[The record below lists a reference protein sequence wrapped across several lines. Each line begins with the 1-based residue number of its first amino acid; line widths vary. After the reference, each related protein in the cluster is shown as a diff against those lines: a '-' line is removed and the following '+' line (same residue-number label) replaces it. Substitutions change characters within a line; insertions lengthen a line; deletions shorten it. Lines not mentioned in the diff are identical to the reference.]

1 MSDLASYLESGEVPN
16 DPEILAKLYQ
26 EATAGEAEES
36 SSSEQDEAGKT
47 AGAASGAGTQA
58 STEAGESKTPE
69 KEPDGILAKDGKHV
83 ISYDVLKSERQARQ
97 EAQQRLR
104 EMEAEIERLKN
115 PASTQQPSLAFK
127 VMTEE
132 QIQELKDYFPEQY
145 EAIASQ
151 QAAMVAANQKLSLF
165 EQEEQKRLAE
175 EQQKVAL
182 TVQEEIDNNP
192 ILSHW
197 QRNSP
202 ALWGECVN
210 LDNELR
216 AKPEYANLSMTDRF
230 AEVARQMLERVNP
243 MQKTVEADAGK
254 QQQSSTKTA
263 PAPTQQK
270 PIINSLSDIPG
281 GEAPEASERQ
291 RLEDSSS
298 AEIGDRFMKM
308 TEDQR
313 NAFLNGLG

>member
-1 MSDLASYLESGEVPN
+1 MSDLASYVESGELPPN
-16 DPEILAKLYQ
+16 DPELLAKLFEQ
-26 EATAGEAEES
+26 ATTGNAEEVAI
-36 SSSEQDEAGKT
+36 EQDEAGKT
-47 AGAASGAGTQA
+47 ASAASGANGA
-58 STEAGESKTPE
+58 ATEATKEGEPKTPE

-97 EAQQRLR
+97 EAQQRLK
-104 EMEAEIERLKN
+104 EMEVELERLKN
-115 PASTQQPSLAFK
+115 PVSTQQPSFK
-127 VMTEE
+127 TMTEE

-151 QAAMVAANQKLSLF
+151 QAAFLASQQRLSQY
-165 EQEEQKRLAE
+165 EQQEQKRLAE
-175 EQQKVAL
+175 EQQRVVL

-202 ALWGECVN
+202 EIWAECVEM
-210 LDNELR
+210 DNRLR
-216 AKPEYANLSMTDRF
+216 ANPATANLTMTERF
-230 AEVARQMLERVNP
+230 AKVAAAMSQIYETP
-243 MQKTVEADAGK
+243 FKADAEK
-254 QQQSSTKTA
+254 QQSSTKTA

-313 NAFLNGLG
+313 NAYLNSLG

>member
-127 VMTEE
+127 TMTDE

-202 ALWGECVN
+202 EIWAECVEM
-210 LDNELR
+210 DNRLR
-216 AKPEYANLSMTDRF
+216 ANPATANLSMTERF
-230 AEVARQMLERVNP
+230 AKVAAAMSQIYETP
-243 MQKTVEADAGK
+243 IKADAEK
-254 QQQSSTKTA
+254 QQSSTKTA

-291 RLEDSSS
+291 RLEDASS

-313 NAFLNGLG
+313 NAYLNSLG

>member
-1 MSDLASYLESGEVPN
+1 MSDLASYLESGEVPS

-58 STEAGESKTPE
+58 STEADESKTPE

-97 EAQQRLR
+97 EAQQRLK
-104 EMEAEIERLKN
+104 EMEVELERLKN
-115 PASTQQPSLAFK
+115 PVSTQQPSFK
-127 VMTEE
+127 TMTEE

-151 QAAMVAANQKLSLF
+151 QAAFLASQQRLSQY
-165 EQEEQKRLAE
+165 EQQEQKRLAE
-175 EQQKVAL
+175 EQQRVVL

-202 ALWGECVN
+202 EIWAECVEM
-210 LDNELR
+210 DNRLR
-216 AKPEYANLSMTDRF
+216 ANPATANLTMTERF
-230 AEVARQMLERVNP
+230 AKVAAAMSQIYETP
-243 MQKTVEADAGK
+243 FKADAEK
-254 QQQSSTKTA
+254 QQSSTKTA

-313 NAFLNGLG
+313 NAYLNSLG

>member
-1 MSDLASYLESGEVPN
+1 MSDLASYVESGELPPS
-16 DPEILAKLYQ
+16 DPELLAKLFEQ
-26 EATAGEAEES
+26 ATTGNAEEGEVI
-36 SSSEQDEAGKT
+36 EQDEAGKT
-47 AGAASGAGTQA
+47 ASATSGAGTQTL
-58 STEAGESKTPE
+58 TEAGESKTPE

-83 ISYDVLKSERQARQ
+83 IGYDVLKSERQARQ

-115 PASTQQPSLAFK
+115 PGTTQQPSLAFK
-127 VMTEE
+127 TMTEE

-145 EAIASQ
+145 EAMVSQ
-151 QAAMVAANQKLSLF
+151 QAAIVATHQKLSLF
-165 EQEEQKRLAE
+165 EQKEQERVAE

-202 ALWGECVN
+202 EIWAECVEM
-210 LDNELR
+210 DNRLR
-216 AKPEYANLSMTDRF
+216 ANPATANLSMTDRF
-230 AEVARQMLERVNP
+230 AKVAAAMSQIYETP
-243 MQKTVEADAGK
+243 IKAEAEKQK
-254 QQQSSTKTA
+254 QSSDKTA

-281 GEAPEASERQ
+281 GEALEASERQ

-298 AEIGDRFMKM
+298 AEIGDRFMRM
-308 TEDQR
+308 TEEQR
-313 NAFLNGLG
+313 AAYLNSLG

>member
-1 MSDLASYLESGEVPN
+1 MSDLASYVESGELPPN

-26 EATAGEAEES
+26 EVIAGESEES
-36 SSSEQDEAGKT
+36 SITEQDEAGKT
-47 AGAASGAGTQA
+47 ASAASGAGTQA

-97 EAQQRLR
+97 EAHQRLR

-115 PASTQQPSLAFK
+115 PGNAQPASLAFK
-127 VMTEE
+127 TMTEE

-151 QAAMVAANQKLSLF
+151 QAAMMAVSQKLSLF
-165 EQEEQKRLAE
+165 EQDEQKRVAE

-197 QRNSP
+197 QQNRP
-202 ALWGECVN
+202 EIWAECVEM
-210 LDNELR
+210 DNRLR
-216 AKPEYANLSMTDRF
+216 ANPATANLSMTERF
-230 AEVARQMLERVNP
+230 AKVAAAMSQIYETP
-243 MQKTVEADAGK
+243 FKAEAEK
-254 QQQSSTKTA
+254 QQSSNKTA
-263 PAPTQQK
+263 PVVPTQQK

-313 NAFLNGLG
+313 NAYLNSLG